1 MFKRILK
8 IVGICLAIFVG
19 VAGGAFGI
27 FALTGG
33 FKEKVINITKLY
45 IDDTTRAD
53 KEVYTLE
60 DLKTIINC
68 EPLDATNKKLEVIV
82 SDPLRVY
89 DENGKLAEEGILKNV
104 PEYVYAGKEF
114 ELQLNKDHM
123 GNNIGGVVTLTFRP
137 ADSDKVITDF
147 TYKVVVDVAIPDNSL
162 YFTGNTSDVLTTT
175 GKHITMGISSSKQN
189 VYLKSNLVNA
199 FCLETSNGNLKQA
212 DIEVDYRNQKGERLA
227 GYPMTF
233 SDLQYQLQYDELAK
247 KYNYYY
253 EVPVTPN
260 MPGTIDV
267 VAKMHRTYEIEKEY
281 NANNFDNIPTP
292 SVNSNAAQ
300 LALDKYNAFLNKY
313 IAYFDTSE
321 ESYLFFKPYIT
332 SEGLVKLPYGKVDES
347 KKYVFQSC
355 KTSITVTAVNLTE
368 ITSIDTPREYKV
380 LASKTFTLDDLIRE
394 YDLSVVLDHDDDLA
408 NIAVEKKNLFKT
420 LEINPYIFVE
430 REEYIKN
437 STSLWA
443 DYEIAY
449 GVEKFDNG
457 KPVVVEWNADSINTF
472 EGEGVLLLMEERLD
486 SKYHNYITI
495 SSSADESDKYWTFEF
510 NIPLKNDSV
519 AIDQVKKALFVEF
532 KVTGRNLQKNE
543 EIIRNTFSRV
553 FIDYTEYE
561 FNDVENARIGF
572 PNPLSRMTINHSVEN
587 IQGLGYSE
595 KLYVQ
600 DIDIKLAESIKNY
613 NAVQYKSVM
622 YFVEEKSNQ
631 IAGGGSK
638 VASIGK
644 YDFKYMTNSNS
655 TNDDMVK
662 RFGTAENLVGERLL
676 YEGTKLD
683 PKYYIYA
690 LNASV
695 EPINVFAVVYL
706 SDREGNPIDVNGK
719 IIKVNEEDS
728 YENNTLVVF
737 AITDVTESGI
747 AKVYIDSF
755 VDNLNYYTIGGTLDI
770 QTDSETK
777 KITVTPTASQ
787 DTYLKRNIITSYKN
801 ENGEDVSESEL
812 KEIQDALTLKFL
824 HKKPLDIYVTNFEL
838 DSAGAINTDE
848 GYDNNK
854 WLYMDIRDF
863 NGNVI
868 SKEYEINTQSNKQF
882 ALNYLW
888 QDFSNYELNVKANN
902 SQSSDANPILS
913 IKENV
918 EETESG
924 ENILGI
930 TFTIYAE
937 EKISTTDDYIY
948 IKVKQGKSPVNAL
961 SESNDFVNWKVSKI
975 KVTDVNLDIED
986 NDYSLVSRYDSTYQQ
1001 DTANNQQFYTVT
1013 IENGKNKYSAY
1024 TLYTREGESQPGS
1037 IEDNIGYTITNN
1049 LVTDPNDPANS
1060 LNTKIIDVSQLLYDS
1075 SNPDDTTYYKDIKS
1089 YIDYYLRNSN
1099 NMNISYLNSAGQY
1112 KLEEKLIFY
1121 VENGVDENTRILI
1134 NDKNFEVT
1142 NNQFTIGKQSYPVEN
1157 NKFTIAKDTYLPI
1170 SNYKNAGRDVVMI
1183 LDQEFVVE
1191 TRNESGSEKFYIYNT
1206 TNTNNSDRKA
1216 FKISKTSFDPHEYI
1230 DDGTRDT
1237 EKKDTA
1243 LIDTTNNGVTVNF
1256 IKGEYDSTSEKGV
1269 TTHLMI
1275 TFNGVAFD
1283 KPITKVITYELKQ
1296 VEPELE
1302 VLTQD
1307 GVKDVVKKVCDSTDA
1322 ADEVAFN
1329 KIKLTAGGDKFLY
1342 FNAASEK
1349 TTSRENLDTSA
1360 QTPTYADVQVQLING
1375 FGDASFFNHCGFE
1388 IEGSNAKLVVKQNNG
1403 DEGEKFSEVSKLNNG
1418 YFTTESAEYPGN
1430 NQIIL
1435 RLGDAYE
1442 SNTIKLY
1449 ITYLYQGRMI
1459 KKAIMIEIEP
1469 NKTFSLKDNTDLTI
1483 TDDYYQIT
1491 LDSNAGGYNLNDLL
1505 DQYFN
1510 GSISLSEITNDQNN
1524 NTKGNELINIVSST
1538 LQVGKSYAK
1547 VTGKFGASNPVV
1559 ERDYAEFTMTVGGM
1573 TIAKKL
1579 RVVINPTYTIDAR
1592 ILSDNDNVVNIYQ
1605 GQSLLSYEFI
1615 KIYHGYSMDEA
1626 QLVHLNDYKSIIQIM
1641 CESVDCTDRVTV
1653 TGKKSLNLTFANFD
1667 DNESIELTVNVVGY
1681 EFYYSENGAV
1691 GTENY
1696 DTYEEITAEN
1706 TGLEKI
1712 NSSSMELNVP
1722 QGVEIDI
1729 NKYCAVFTVNNA
1741 INKNFY
1747 VQLKKGTDY
1756 YSSVEFDTAGN
1767 YTYTIS
1773 VVRFVTDANGTT
1785 TEVVYDTG
1793 FELTFEVAS
1802 N

>member
-162 YFTGNTSDVLTTT
+162 YFTGNASDVLTTT

-212 DIEVDYRNQKGERLA
+212 EIEVDYQNQKGVSLA

-233 SDLQYQLQYDELAK
+233 RDLQYQLHYDELAK

-253 EVPVTPN
+253 EVPVTPIEA
-260 MPGTIDV
+260 GTINV

-380 LASKTFTLDDLIRE
+380 LSSKTFALDELISE
-394 YDLSVVLDHDDDLA
+394 YDLRVVLDYDDDET
-408 NIAVEKKNLFKT
+408 NFAVEKNNLFKT

-553 FIDYTEYE
+553 FIDYTEYK
-561 FNDVENARIGF
+561 FKDVQNAGIGF
-572 PNPLSRMTINHSVEN
+572 PNTLSRMTTNHSVEN
-587 IQGLGYSE
+587 IEGLGYSE
-595 KLYVQ
+595 NLYVQ
-600 DIDIKLAESIKNY
+600 DIDIKLSESITNY
-613 NAVQYKSVM
+613 DSVQYKSVM

-737 AITDVTESGI
+737 AITNVEESGI

-863 NGNVI
+863 DGNVI

-913 IKENV
+913 IKEKV

-975 KVTDVNLDIED
+975 KVTDVNLDNVD
-986 NDYSLVSRYDSTYQQ
+986 NQYTLMSKYDKKY
-1001 DTANNQQFYTVT
+1001 TAGSEKNQQFYLEADSNPY
-1013 IENGKNKYSAY
+1013 I
-1024 TLYTREGESQPGS
+1024 LYKREGEAGS

-1060 LNTKIIDVSQLLYDS
+1060 LNTKLIDVSQLIYNV
-1075 SNPDDTTYYKDIKS
+1075 SNSEDTSYYKDIKS

-1121 VENGVDENTRILI
+1121 VENGKILI
-1134 NDKNFEVT
+1134 NDKQFE
-1142 NNQFTIGKQSYPVEN
+1142 ISED
-1157 NKFTIAKDTYLPI
+1157 NKFTIGNKEYDVSVVDSKKQFAIQSGTYLPI

-1243 LIDTTNNGVTVNF
+1243 LIDTTNGVTVNF
-1256 IKGEYDSTSEKGV
+1256 IKGEYEYNGTSYKGV

-1275 TFNGVAFD
+1275 TFDGVAFD

-1296 VEPELE
+1296 VEPELN
-1302 VLTQD
+1302 VLVPNTATPD
-1307 GVKDVVKKVCDSTDA
+1307 NLSDAISYPVLDSTDDNVA
-1322 ADEVAFN
+1322 AN
-1329 KIKLTAGGDKFLY
+1329 KIKLKAGGDPKVIF
-1342 FNAASEK
+1342 FNPEDG
-1349 TTSRENLDTSA
+1349 DTIKN
-1360 QTPTYADVQVQLING
+1360 TNPDIQVQLING
-1375 FGDASFFNHCGFE
+1375 FDDRSFFNHCGFE
-1388 IEGSNAKLVVKQNNG
+1388 IEGSNAKLVEKA
-1403 DEGEKFSEVSKLNNG
+1403 GETKKEVNKLNNG
-1418 YFTTESAEYPGN
+1418 YFDINEIDTNSIEL
-1430 NQIIL
+1430 II
-1435 RLGDAYE
+1435 GDAYE

-1491 LDSNAGGYNLNDLL
+1491 LDSNASGYDLNNLL

-1510 GSISLSEITNDQNN
+1510 GEISLSEITNDQNN
-1524 NTKGNELINIVSST
+1524 KTQGNALIEISGSS
-1538 LQVGKSYAK
+1538 LQVGTSYAK

-1559 ERDYAEFTMTVGGM
+1559 ERDYAEFTMTVDGM

-1653 TGKKSLNLTFANFD
+1653 TGQKSLNLTFANLD
-1667 DNESIELTVNVVGY
+1667 DKESIELTVNVIGY

-1696 DTYEEITAEN
+1696 DTYGEIN
-1706 TGLEKI
+1706 TGLDKI

-1722 QGVEIDI
+1722 QGIEIDI

-1741 INKNFY
+1741 INENFY

-1756 YSSVEFDTAGN
+1756 YSSVEFDTADR

-1773 VVRFVTDANGTT
+1773 VVRFITDANGTT
-1785 TEVVYDTG
+1785 TEVVYDTD